1 MPCVCTKVKMVSRT
15 LGRTYD
21 ATLKEAGISNTQF
34 AVLREIAR
42 RDGVPLAH
50 LAESLEMDRTSL
62 YRAINPMIRDGW
74 VQVAGGEDARS
85 RTAELTHQGSRLLDT
100 AGLAWRRL
108 QEHVIEKFGRKS
120 YRSLIEELER
130 LAECASS
137 FEP

>member
-1 MPCVCTKVKMVSRT
+1 MPCACTTVKMISRA
-15 LGRTYD
+15 LGRTFD
-21 ATLKEAGISNTQF
+21 AALKEAGISNTQF

-50 LAESLEMDRTSL
+50 LAESLDMDRTSL

-74 VQVAGGEDARS
+74 VKVADGEDARS
-85 RTAELTHQGSRLLDT
+85 RTAELTRQGSRLLGT
-100 AGLAWRRL
+100 ASPSWLRL
-108 QEHVIEKFGRKS
+108 QEHVIERFGRKS

-130 LAECASS
+130 LAECANS